1 MREEIAEI
9 CRVYFVSHIKR
20 EENNPFLFHFSGAV
34 WKVDIW
40 IRAVSLTDAFLL
52 STSSLLF
59 EAFHTFPID
68 DILEH
73 RDFDAV
79 LLPAL
84 FRLIRRGLVEDTSIS
99 VCRVLLTIFA
109 AVSAKVGSSVSK
121 EEVRSLECGLRRRD
135 EAAIARLEQLIAE
148 RIGAL
153 KRQMTGR
160 LHVSV

>member
-1 MREEIAEI
+1 MLRFRFQNE
-9 CRVYFVSHIKR
+9 R
-20 EENNPFLFHFSGAV
+20 ENNSLLFRFPVAGAV

-40 IRAVSLTDAFLL
+40 IRAVSLTDPFLL
-52 STSSLLF
+52 TTSSLLF

-68 DILEH
+68 DVLEH
-73 RDFDAV
+73 RDLDSV

-84 FRLIRRGLVEDTSIS
+84 LRLIRRGPVEGTSMS
-99 VCRVLLTIFA
+99 VCRVPLTIFA
-109 AVSAKVGSSVSK
+109 SVSAKVGSSVSK
-121 EEVRSLECGLRRRD
+121 EEQRSLECGVRRRD

-153 KRQMTGR
+153 KQQMTGR